1 MLVAVVAPRALFES
15 YNQQPPTVSPTVYPR
30 SAETGFCPDYGK
42 DFMSCT
48 PIGAKYCQ
56 CTFH

>member
-1 MLVAVVAPRALFES
+1 MAFLVGLFES
-15 YNQQPPTVSPTVYPR
+15 YNQQPPAVSPTVYPR
-30 SAETGFCPDYGK
+30 SVETGFCPDYGK